1 MKNIKKLVRSLRRI
15 TRQIDKVNHQDIQ
28 EMLDQGLSNRS
39 IIDDYVDE
47 VIYVLKTFQDER

>member
-15 TRQIDKVNHQDIQ
+15 TRQIDKVSHQDIQ

-39 IIDDYVDE
+39 IIDGYVDE

>member
-39 IIDDYVDE
+39 IIDGYVDE